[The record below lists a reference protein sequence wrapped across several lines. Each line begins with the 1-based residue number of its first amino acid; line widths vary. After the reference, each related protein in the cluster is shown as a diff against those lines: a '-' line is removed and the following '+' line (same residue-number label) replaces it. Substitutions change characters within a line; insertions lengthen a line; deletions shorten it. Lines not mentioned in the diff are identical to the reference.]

1 MVDSILL
8 GKHFF
13 LIRAFKMHYNLAG
26 IVYNLNTLSVAN
38 IHARIDNYAN
48 ELNSSGAI
56 KRNFERWDILG
67 EQVVFNSFVGETY
80 EDEIEYIKSWI
91 EARIEWMDSQI
102 NN

>member
-8 GKHFF
+8 GKHFSDPSF
-13 LIRAFKMHYNLAG
+13 QNALQSRWNSLRS
-26 IVYNLNTLSVAN
+26 NTLSVAN